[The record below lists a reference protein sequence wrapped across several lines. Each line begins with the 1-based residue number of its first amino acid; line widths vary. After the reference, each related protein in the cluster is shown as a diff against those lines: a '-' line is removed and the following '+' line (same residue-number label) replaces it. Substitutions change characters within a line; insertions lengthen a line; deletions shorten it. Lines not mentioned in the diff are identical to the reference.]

1 MYAIA
6 FDMVVAELKLHY
18 PKQYTQ
24 AYFDIRKTLRPFEF
38 YSVEGSLYLSEKDD
52 LANLHLAIEALK
64 GIDWFRTAVRDIRAF
79 RLNDRSDFTEVVKG
93 EVA

>member
-6 FDMVVAELKLHY
+6 FDMSVAALKEQY
-18 PKQYTQ
+18 PGYYTG
-24 AYFDIRKTLRPFEF
+24 AYSQIKLVLSEFEF

-52 LANLHLAIEALK
+52 LANLYLAIEALK

-93 EVA
+93 E

>member
-38 YSVEGSLYLSEKDD
+38 YSVEGSLYLS
-52 LANLHLAIEALK
+52 
-64 GIDWFRTAVRDIRAF
+64 
-79 RLNDRSDFTEVVKG
+79 
-93 EVA
+93 

>member
-6 FDMVVAELKLHY
+6 FDMSVAALKEQY
-18 PKQYTQ
+18 PGYYTG
-24 AYFDIRKTLRPFEF
+24 AYYQIKLVLSEFEF

-52 LANLHLAIEALK
+52 LANLYLAIEALK
-64 GIDWFRTAVRDIRAF
+64 GIDWFRVTVRDIRAF

-93 EVA
+93 E

>member
-6 FDMVVAELKLHY
+6 FDMSVAALKEQY
-18 PKQYTQ
+18 PGYYTG
-24 AYFDIRKTLRPFEF
+24 AYYQIKLVLSEFEF

-52 LANLHLAIEALK
+52 LANLYLAIEALK

>member
-6 FDMVVAELKLHY
+6 FDMSVAALKE
-18 PKQYTQ
+18 QYLGYYTG
-24 AYFDIRKTLRPFEF
+24 AYYQIKLVLSEFEF

-52 LANLHLAIEALK
+52 LANLYLAIEALK

>member
-6 FDMVVAELKLHY
+6 FDMSVAALKEQY
-18 PKQYTQ
+18 PGYYTG
-24 AYFDIRKTLRPFEF
+24 AYYQIKLVLSEFEF
-38 YSVEGSLYLSEKDD
+38 YSVEGSLYLSEKND
-52 LANLHLAIEALK
+52 LANLYLAIEALK

>member
-18 PKQYTQ
+18 SKQYTQ

-52 LANLHLAIEALK
+52 LANLYLAIEALK
-64 GIDWFRTAVRDIRAF
+64 GIDWFRVAVRDIRAF

-93 EVA
+93 E